1 MRLRLDP
8 PIPLETPKGYGLAHF
23 IDDYGIDHED
33 YWGVCL
39 TETGEWWWFKN
50 SEVRGCENKTVGR
63 DKPLCVV
70 DPKDAGFKYGS
81 AIKWNHKKRAW
92 EPFEK

>member
-50 SEVRGCENKTVGR
+50 SEVRGCENKTLGR
-63 DKPLCVV
+63 IKKKPIAYFRGIPIYKMS
-70 DPKDAGFKYGS
+70 DIPDIGYEG
-81 AIKWNHKKRAW
+81 
-92 EPFEK
+92 